1 MRCRISICTL
11 ALASAAVLCACGSD
25 EPEGTGAA
33 GPGSQSSSSGSGGSG
48 EGGAGASGANGGTG
62 QGGGGAGSGGVP
74 VDCDSL
80 PAAPIEPELVTEV
93 FDDSE
98 DIAFDGKG
106 HIVGKQGAAIVQV
119 DAAETV
125 TDLANLAD
133 QVYGLRYH
141 VDGNLIAALPQQ
153 GRLVRISS
161 TGEVTDWVS
170 GLSGP
175 NGIYPDLDGN
185 VWVTEFGG
193 GKVTRVGM
201 DGQKNPVASGTS
213 ANAPNGIVLDASKS
227 ILFYTEYQEG
237 KIQRVDTDVADAMPV
252 EVVTILDAALD
263 GLVLDACGNLYAVDQ
278 GNSRVY
284 RLKLDAEGVLMGAPE
299 LLATLPQNVA
309 NAQFGSGDG
318 FDPQKLY
325 LAGVPG
331 AVYSID
337 AGVPGAPVP
346 TPP

>member
-1 MRCRISICTL
+1 MQRLSIPAL

-25 EPEGTGAA
+25 EADGTGAA
-33 GPGSQSSSSGSGGSG
+33 GPGSQSSSSSAAGGAG
-48 EGGAGASGANGGTG
+48 EGGAGASGASGGTG
-62 QGGGGAGSGGVP
+62 QGGSGGGGGAP
-74 VDCDSL
+74 LDCNSL

-119 DAAETV
+119 DAADTV
-125 TDLANLAD
+125 TDLANLPD

-161 TGEVTDWVS
+161 TGEVTEWVS
-170 GLSGP
+170 GLGGP
-175 NGIYPDLDGN
+175 NGVYPDFDGN
-185 VWVTEFGG
+185 VWVTEFQG

-201 DGQKNPVASGTS
+201 DGQKNPVASGAS
-213 ANAPNGIVLDASKS
+213 ANAPNGIALDANKH

-278 GNSRVY
+278 GNSRLY
-284 RLKLDAEGVLMGAPE
+284 RLKLDAEGILMGAPE

-318 FDPQKLY
+318 FDPNKLY

-331 AVYSID
+331 AVFSID